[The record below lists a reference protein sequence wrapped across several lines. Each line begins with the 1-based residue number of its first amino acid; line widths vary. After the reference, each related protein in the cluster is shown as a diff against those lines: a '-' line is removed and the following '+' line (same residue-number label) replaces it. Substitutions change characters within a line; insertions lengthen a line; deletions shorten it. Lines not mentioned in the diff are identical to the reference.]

1 MLKNSWPW
9 ATPPKNEQT
18 MTVAKHITAVLAAAV
33 CTAAGA
39 QQLSCT
45 TPAIVKTVKLIFAE
59 NVIIGAEQE
68 MAVRF
73 SLGAPTSAEAMDK
86 GGDNL
91 AGALTLRNIRKLDSR
106 GDGFF
111 WCGGEIN
118 LNTAPQYSIPLEYR
132 ARASS
137 DFKSGIQTQAAIN
150 FPKGIT
156 GFNLLIGMRQS
167 LVAAIPDRYKTPPPA
182 QIATDKAA
190 EPTPPPQPA
199 EPSVRPSFDCNQQYN
214 QIKKMICASN
224 TLAQL
229 DLDEAEL
236 YKKAHENAKATLKQ
250 YDLWAFED
258 RRTQRMHK
266 RNYCKDEGCLESVYI
281 EWMKELEAM
290 PH

>member
-1 MLKNSWPW
+1 
-9 ATPPKNEQT
+9 
-18 MTVAKHITAVLAAAV
+18 MTAAKYITAILASAA

-73 SLGAPTSAEAMDK
+73 SLDTPTSADAMDN
-86 GGDNL
+86 GADNL
-91 AGALTLRNIRKLDSR
+91 AGALTLRGIRKLDSR

-111 WCGGEIN
+111 WCGAEIH
-118 LNTAPQYSIPLEYR
+118 LNTAPQYLIPLEYR
-132 ARASS
+132 SRASS

-156 GFNLLIGMRQS
+156 GFNLLIAMRKS
-167 LVAAIPDRYKTPPPA
+167 LVAVIPEKYRVQPA
-182 QIATDKAA
+182 PVATEKAA
-190 EPTPPPQPA
+190 EPTPPPP
-199 EPSVRPSFDCNQQYN
+199 EPSIRPSFDCTQQYN
-214 QIKKMICASN
+214 PIKKMICGSN

-236 YKKAHENAKATLKQ
+236 YKKAHENAKAALKQ

-258 RRTQRMHK
+258 RRTQRMAK
-266 RNYCKDEGCLESVYI
+266 RNSCKDERCLESVYR

-290 PH
+290 PK